1 MKDDEMQRLWDSLII
16 NGWKYNA
23 STGRIFIGFIK
34 QAAPILGKLNDWDRS
49 YAFFDNHIKIRKIG
63 RFELNQPV
71 SAFVNNHSPQL
82 SNYLWDADF
91 DVTKVVIN
99 IANFKWF
106 KERRKSKRH
115 SAMKSSYKKI
125 LQSTRFISAR
135 AGDKRHDWATV
146 K

>member
-1 MKDDEMQRLWDSLII
+1 MQRLWDSLII

-34 QAAPILGKLNDWDRS
+34 QAAPILAKLDDWDRS
-49 YAFFDNHIKIRKIG
+49 YAFFDSHIKIRKIS

-71 SAFVNNHSPQL
+71 LAFVNNHSPQL

-91 DVTKVVIN
+91 DVSKVIIN
-99 IANFKWF
+99 IDNFKWF
-106 KERRKSKRH
+106 KERRISKRH
-115 SAMKSSYKKI
+115 AAMKSNYKKI
-125 LQSTRFISAR
+125 CQATKVVSAR
-135 AGDKRHDWATV
+135 ALSKNHDWTTV